1 MHGTLRARFLLVT
14 TAYLP
19 IRPVKDSGEG
29 GQPAPARG
37 DLPDWVQVK
46 LLLRKNIPLL
56 TLCTVLGAVAW
67 LAHALMAVPRYSA
80 RAVLNVERDKI
91 VPSEVGA
98 GGNGNFFEQWNPEF
112 LPTQLELLKSRDI
125 AIAAARRLRLAD
137 EGPKG
142 LSANGNELVGAAL
155 GIQGGLVAKI
165 RPGTTL
171 VDLSYQSSDP
181 KRAAAVINAV
191 ADSYIEWVLLGKI
204 QVVSQA
210 NDFLV
215 AQIEKLRIE
224 VEARERD
231 LQAFSEKKS
240 IVSLNPTG
248 NATLLK
254 LEALN
259 KDYAQALTERV
270 SKESRYGET
279 MKAEPSTLADT
290 GSQQLVAEREQVQ
303 KLESDYQRRLAVFK
317 PEWPAMQQLSAEI
330 VRAKE
335 HLARATQEAAER
347 VREAAKQD
355 WLSAVRKEDRLKE
368 LLAVQR
374 SEAIA
379 QSSDSVEYSNLKVE
393 LETKRSLLD
402 TLLKKQSETEVRS
415 RLTGVRQG
423 NVRVVEQALVPT
435 SPIWPSYRTSLRN
448 GIVAGFF
455 LGLGLAWLRMRMD
468 RSLTT
473 AEEVQHALNLP
484 TLGVIPALA
493 GGKGGY
499 GYSGYGYSRR
509 KKKIAALPPLQ
520 PVASQPRPQVEFH
533 AHEHPRSTGAECYR
547 ALRTALLLSRAGGV
561 KSIVVTSGMP
571 GEGKTCTAVNLS
583 TVLGQL
589 GLNVLLVDSDLHR
602 PRLHQILGISNARG
616 LASVLAKPETLAA
629 SLQTTKLPG
638 VTVLPAGPGAPNP
651 SGLLASD
658 GMRRLLRSLE
668 DSYDLVILDSPP
680 VLLVAD
686 ALVLGSLANGVVVTV
701 HGGETTVDQLAKV
714 RDRLQLNRINIL
726 GVVINN
732 LREEAL
738 RYGNRGYYAAGDAYA
753 PAYGERREAA
763 ES

>member
-1 MHGTLRARFLLVT
+1 MDAR
-14 TAYLP
+14 LP
-19 IRPVKDSGEG
+19 LRPVTESPDG
-29 GQPAPARG
+29 GPISPVG
-37 DLPDWVQVK
+37 TSPIDLAQAK
-46 LLLRKNIPLL
+46 ILFRKNIALL
-56 TLCTVLGAVAW
+56 LLCTTLGGLAWVAR
-67 LAHALMAVPRYSA
+67 ALMAVPRFQA

-91 VPSEVGA
+91 IPSEVGA
-98 GGNGNFFEQWNPEF
+98 GGNGNFFEEWNPEF

-125 AIAAARRLRLAD
+125 AVAAARKLRLAD
-137 EGPKG
+137 RVPSGDADRGDEV
-142 LSANGNELVGAAL
+142 LNAAL
-155 GIQGGLVAKI
+155 GIQGGLKARI
-165 RPGTTL
+165 RRGTTL
-171 VDLSYQSSDP
+171 VDLSFESSDP
-181 KRAAAVINAV
+181 KRAAGVVNAV
-191 ADSYIEWVLLGKI
+191 ADSYIDWMLMGKI

-215 AQIEKLRIE
+215 AQIEKLRVE
-224 VEARERD
+224 VDSRERD
-231 LQAFSEKKS
+231 LQQFSERKS
-240 IVSLNPTG
+240 IVSLNPEG

-270 SKESRYGET
+270 AKEARYTEVAR
-279 MKAEPSTLADT
+279 AEPSTLAE
-290 GSQQLVAEREQVQ
+290 GNSGQLGLEREQIQ
-303 KLESDYQRRLAVFK
+303 KLESDYQRRLSVFK
-317 PEWPAMQQLSAEI
+317 PEWPAMQQLAAEI
-330 VRAKE
+330 ARAKE
-335 HLARATQEAAER
+335 HLNKAASDSAER

-355 WLSAVRKEDRLKE
+355 WLAAARREEKLKE

-379 QSSDSVEYSNLKVE
+379 LSSDSVAYANLKVE
-393 LETKRSLLD
+393 LATKRGLLD

-415 RLTGVRQG
+415 RLSGVRQG
-423 NVRVVEQALVPT
+423 NVRVVERALVPKA
-435 SPIWPSYRTSLRN
+435 PVWPSYRASLRN
-448 GIVAGFF
+448 GLVAGFV
-455 LGLGLAWLRMRMD
+455 LGLGLAWMRMRMD

-473 AEEVQHALNLP
+473 AEEVQHALHLP

-493 GGKGGY
+493 GGKHGY
-499 GYSGYGYSRR
+499 GYGYGYGRSRFRR
-509 KKKIAALPPLQ
+509 KKLVALPPIA
-520 PVASQPRPQVEFH
+520 ASGAARSQVEFH

-616 LASVLAKPETLAA
+616 LASALAKPETLAA
-629 SLQTTKLPG
+629 SLQATKLPG

-668 DSYDLVILDSPP
+668 DQYDLVILDSPP

-753 PAYGERREAA
+753 PAYGDRREVA